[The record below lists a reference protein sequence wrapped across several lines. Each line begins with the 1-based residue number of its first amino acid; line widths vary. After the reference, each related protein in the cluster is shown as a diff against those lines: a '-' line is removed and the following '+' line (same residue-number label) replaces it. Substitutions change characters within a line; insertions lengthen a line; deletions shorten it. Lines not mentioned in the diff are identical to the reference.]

1 MAKQQLEKHQYGF
14 SFMNTMT
21 GGQRVKTF
29 WGFGDEEA
37 AKVDARRQ
45 AEQYRRQY
53 ENELNEK
60 ARRRNTSC
68 YAPSHIS
75 VSIVSCSF
83 WR

>member
-1 MAKQQLEKHQYGF
+1 MKSNVEKHQYGY

-21 GGQRVKTF
+21 GGQRVHTF
-29 WGFGDEEA
+29 WGYGTKEE
-37 AKVDARRQ
+37 AKVDTDRQAREYARR
-45 AEQYRRQY
+45 Y

-60 ARRRNTSC
+60 ARRRNRYN

-75 VSIVSCSF
+75 VQIVGCSF